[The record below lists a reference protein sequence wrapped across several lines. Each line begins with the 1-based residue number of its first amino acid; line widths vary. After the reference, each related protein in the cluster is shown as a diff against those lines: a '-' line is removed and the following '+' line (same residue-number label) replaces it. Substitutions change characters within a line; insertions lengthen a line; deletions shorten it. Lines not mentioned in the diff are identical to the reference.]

1 MSGLRL
7 LHVQTGC
14 PAGGFSAGQALE
26 AYQFPAGFNLVCVR
40 GELSETVVLRT
51 AANMALVEHFG
62 DRAASLRAVRTLRS
76 ADRGLPIVLAAWEG
90 SEEFVIDAFNAGISK
105 YLKLP
110 CQTVKL
116 HTFLNDIA
124 QTLPARVMDDN
135 PVLQGHSLVG
145 DSAAM
150 CELRRYIAQVAPSE
164 SNVLI
169 TGETGTGKELVAQ
182 LIKENSARRNRPF
195 ICLNSAAI
203 PDALIESELF
213 GYEKGAFTGAFGSQE
228 GKLAAANHGTIFF
241 DEIGDVSPGVQAK
254 LLRAIESKKIYRL
267 GSNRSC
273 DLDVRIL
280 AASNQDL
287 EVATQQNR
295 FRTDLYY
302 RLNVIRIEVPPLREH
317 VEDLPVLVDLY
328 LKRFSKKFQKQ
339 VAGLNPSAMDLLFAY
354 PWPGNIRELRN
365 VMEATLVNLPN
376 QREHELINLPV
387 QVTRHLLRSSTAS
400 GNRTIH
406 AVTER
411 TEMLRALNGANWN
424 RTEAARRLQW
434 SRMTLY
440 RKMIRYQVTESK
452 SDRL

>member
-7 LHVQTGC
+7 LHVQSGR
-14 PAGGFSAGQALE
+14 PAAGFSSGRILE
-26 AYQFPAGFNLVCVR
+26 ACHFPVDYKVVAVR
-40 GELSETVVLRT
+40 GEVSDRIVQQTRPTVAVI
-51 AANMALVEHFG
+51 EHFG
-62 DRAASLRAVRTLRS
+62 EEAASLRAIRNLR
-76 ADRGLPIVLAAWEG
+76 ANGDAMPIIVAAWQG
-90 SEEFVIDAFNAGISK
+90 CEEFVIAAFHAGISK

-110 CQTVKL
+110 
-116 HTFLNDIA
+116 A
-124 QTLPARVMDDN
+124 QTDQLRTVLHEFARTRWSESVDDN
-135 PVLQGHSLVG
+135 VLRGHSLLVG
-145 DSAAM
+145 TSVSM
-150 CELRRYIAQVAPSE
+150 CDLRRYIGQVAPSD

-182 LIKENSARRNRPF
+182 LIKENSGRRNRPF

-254 LLRAIESKKIYRL
+254 LLRAIESRKIYRL

-295 FRTDLYY
+295 FRPDLYY

-317 VEDLPVLVDLY
+317 LEDLPVLVEFY
-328 LKRFSKKFQKQ
+328 LKRFGQKFGKR
-339 VAGLNPSAMDLLFAY
+339 VAGLDSSAMELLSAY

-365 VMEATLVNLPN
+365 VMEATFVNLPA
-376 QREHELINLPV
+376 QPEHDRVALPA
-387 QVTRHLLRSSTAS
+387 QVTSHLLRSQAH
-400 GNRTIH
+400 GNGTMH
-406 AVTER
+406 AVVER
-411 TEMLRALNGANWN
+411 TAILRALNGSNWN
-424 RTEAARRLQW
+424 RTEAARRLHW

-440 RKMIRYQVTESK
+440 RKMVRYQVAGT
-452 SDRL
+452 RTGRVG